1 MNASY
6 SVLSFLLVILI
17 ISLLA
22 SSGVA
27 DQLGTVSLDLPPAD
41 WL

>member
-1 MNASY
+1 MMTT
-6 SVLSFLLVILI
+6 FI